1 MDLSKY
7 KGMKGIGSLLEE
19 YKNIKVR
26 KSNTLFPPTL
36 DMSNLRENKCPAC
49 NRKLKILRTRPLAI
63 CNRKTCPLVQD
74 KDSFRISLSKLAQI
88 K

>member
-1 MDLSKY
+1 MNPHF
-7 KGMKGIGSLLEE
+7 KGTKSLASLLEQ
-19 YKNIKVR
+19 YKGVKIR
-26 KSNTLFPPTL
+26 KAVTLFPPTL
-36 DMSNLRENKCPAC
+36 DMSNLREGKCPAC

-74 KDSFRISLSKLAQI
+74 KDSFRISLSKLARI